1 MKKLLDIKEP
11 ALEDSALAEK
21 PHHRDS
27 FACLDSHLK
36 SLPGEVADLGS
47 FSIFSISFLPQ
58 WSRSK
63 WRSSF
68 LRRVSHDI
76 FPGRV
81 SAREVS
87 FFTQRFSVFYPLAH
101 PFTALDILP
110 DSLRLLS

>member
-1 MKKLLDIKEP
+1 MKFGNKLLDIKEP

-63 WRSSF
+63 WWSSIS
-68 LRRVSHDI
+68 RTA
-76 FPGRV
+76 FPSISTGV
-81 SAREVS
+81 NEREVS
-87 FFTQRFSVFYPLAH
+87 FFSQSSVFYPLAH
-101 PFTALDILP
+101 PFPALDVHG
-110 DSLRLLS
+110 